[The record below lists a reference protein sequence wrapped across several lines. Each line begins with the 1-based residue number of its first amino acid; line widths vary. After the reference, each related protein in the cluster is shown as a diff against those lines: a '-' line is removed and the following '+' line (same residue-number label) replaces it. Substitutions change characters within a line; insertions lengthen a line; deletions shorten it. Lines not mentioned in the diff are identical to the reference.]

1 MGKTRCLPKL
11 VIFGDPEK
19 QGVSGAIEEFV
30 GFAKGKAE
38 IVANFSIEDLMN
50 AEGGRSVPV
59 SSGDSAR
66 GVGDG
71 RGSVSAEVLKKCDF
85 AIVFGG
91 DGSIISTARIV
102 SEASVPVVGVNV
114 GKLGFLAEF
123 SVGELE
129 EFFPRLTKGT
139 VPIDRRMM
147 LSCRVFTD
155 GKKDGRAEKFGS
167 AAINDI
173 FITAGPPFRTVELKI
188 LVDGQPLAGCVSDG
202 LIISTP
208 TGSTAYNLS
217 AGGPIVSPKMEAMV
231 ITPICPHSL
240 SFRPIVINADS
251 TVEVLGVRLNQGTTV
266 SIDGQ
271 VSLPLSIDD
280 VVRVERQNCDFLIV
294 NNPLRSQW
302 DTLATKLSW
311 AEKPKY
317 KEYPDV

>member
-1 MGKTRCLPKL
+1 
-11 VIFGDPEK
+11 
-19 QGVSGAIEEFV
+19 
-30 GFAKGKAE
+30 
-38 IVANFSIEDLMN
+38 MN
-50 AEGGRSVPV
+50 AEGGKPSV
-59 SSGDSAR
+59 DAK
-66 GVGDG
+66 
-71 RGSVSAEVLKKCDF
+71 VLKQCDF

-91 DGSIISTARIV
+91 DGSIISTARTV
-102 SEASVPVVGVNV
+102 SMASVPVIGVNV

-123 SVGELE
+123 SVDELK
-129 EFFPRLTKGT
+129 EFFPRLTQGA

-147 LSCRVFTD
+147 LSCRVFTG
-155 GKKDGRAEKFGS
+155 GKKSGRAEKFCS

-202 LIISTP
+202 LIIATP

-240 SFRPIVINADS
+240 SFRPIVIKADS
-251 TVEVLGVRLNQGTTV
+251 TVEVFGVRVNEGTTV

-271 VSLPLSIDD
+271 VSLRLSIDD

-317 KEYPDV
+317 KEYPCV

>member
-1 MGKTRCLPKL
+1 MAKTKSLPKL
-11 VIFGDPEK
+11 VIFGDPKK
-19 QGVSGAIEEFV
+19 QGVSGAIEQFV

-38 IVANFSIEDLMN
+38 IVASFSIEDLMN
-50 AEGGRSVPV
+50 AKCGK
-59 SSGDSAR
+59 SSINSK
-66 GVGDG
+66 
-71 RGSVSAEVLKKCDF
+71 VLKKCDF

-91 DGSIISTARIV
+91 DGSIISTARTAG
-102 SEASVPVVGVNV
+102 EASVPVIGVNV

-123 SVGELE
+123 SVDELK
-129 EFFPRLTKGT
+129 EFFPGLTRGM
-139 VPIDRRMM
+139 VPIDKRMM
-147 LSCRVFTD
+147 LSCKVFAG
-155 GKKDGRAEKFGS
+155 GKKDVRAEKFCS

-202 LIISTP
+202 LIIATP

-240 SFRPIVINADS
+240 SFRSIVINAGS
-251 TVEVLGVRLNQGTTV
+251 TVEVFGVKVNEGTTV

-271 VSLPLSIDD
+271 VSLRLSIGD
-280 VVRVERQNCDFLIV
+280 VVRVERHNCDFLIV

-317 KEYPDV
+317 KEYLGV